1 MIPSATQVPTQN
13 RTLMILLNRTT
24 LKLCLLLIALGSAV
38 VFPSLLQA
46 QVPPAGESGVSQ
58 KALEQSRPE
67 FRPLEEELP
76 PLSIEDSRTV
86 VDPGAG
92 PKFIV
97 KKFEVTGNTLIDD
110 ATLAPV
116 LETGDGLEVTL
127 GVLHLIAQEIT
138 TLYAMKGY
146 ILTRVY
152 VPEQEIENGIVTIQV
167 VEGKLGNI
175 EVSGNETFEQ
185 EEILARLQPLL
196 GDPALK
202 ESTLEKYLLGLNAIQ
217 GLKVKAVLRP
227 GEVFG
232 TSDLTLQAK
241 ESRTYRIAFDA
252 DNFGSR
258 FTGEQ
263 RYGLTAEAGSL
274 FVLGD
279 RLSIRG
285 VKSNEDQ
292 DFINPSYSI
301 PIGPYGTTFTLS
313 YIFTE
318 FNLGGNLA
326 VLNAGGQANIFTM
339 DVTHSLLQTR
349 SSEFHL
355 SLGGEIRNFENELA
369 GAPSSNDKLRDA
381 YLAAGGFFKDP
392 LRARTFYNLRLQ
404 QGFSESDV
412 SDPLNSRF
420 QGRGD
425 ALVSSFDVT
434 RYQSAFIGKTYLMM
448 TAKGQIVSKRVLSP
462 DQFAIGGFGSVRG
475 YPLAEAA
482 GDNGYFVSAE
492 LVVPFP
498 FKVTVLNNPRKL
510 QLDQVLSFFAFLDH
524 GKVFIKDRQPGE
536 NDRELNGLGLGMRLN
551 VPPLGINYPAV
562 SFSLAYGFPAFGGP
576 DPSDGSSSTLYL
588 NGTVSF

>member
-1 MIPSATQVPTQN
+1 
-13 RTLMILLNRTT
+13 MILLNRTT
-24 LKLCLLLIALGSAV
+24 LKFCLLVIAVSFIWNLAIS
-38 VFPSLLQA
+38 PSLVQA
-46 QVPPAGESGVSQ
+46 QVPPAGESGVSE
-58 KALEQSRPE
+58 KALEQSQPE
-67 FRPLEEELP
+67 FQPPEEELS
-76 PLSIEDSRTV
+76 PLSIKDSRTV

-97 KKFEVTGNTLIDD
+97 KKFKVTGNTLIDD
-110 ATLAPV
+110 ATLAPI
-116 LETGDGLEVTL
+116 LEVGDGLEVTL
-127 GVLHLIAQEIT
+127 GILHLIAQEINSE
-138 TLYAMKGY
+138 YAMRGY
-146 ILTRVY
+146 VLTRAY

-167 VEGKLGNI
+167 VEGKLGKI
-175 EVSGNETFEQ
+175 EVSGNEKFKQ
-185 EEILARLQPLL
+185 EEIQARLQPLL

-202 ESTLEKYLLGLNAIQ
+202 ESTLEKYLLGLNAVQ
-217 GLKVKAVLRP
+217 GLKVKAVMKP

-232 TSDLTLQAK
+232 TSDLTIQTK

-263 RYGLTAEAGSL
+263 RYGLTGEVGSL

-285 VKSNEDQ
+285 VKSNDDQ

-301 PIGPYGTTFTLS
+301 PIGSYGTTATLS

-318 FNLGGNLA
+318 FNLGGDLA
-326 VLNAGGQANIFTM
+326 VLNAGGKANIFTV
-339 DVTHSLLQTR
+339 DVSHSLFQTR

-355 SLGGEIRNFENELA
+355 SLGGEIRNFENGLA
-369 GAPSSNDKLRDA
+369 GTPSSDDKLRDA

-412 SDPLNSRF
+412 SDTLNSRF

-425 ALVSSFDVT
+425 ALVSSFDIT
-434 RYQSAFIGKTYLMM
+434 RYQSAFIGKTYLTM
-448 TAKGQIVSKRVLSP
+448 TAKGQVVSKRVLSP

-482 GDNGYFVSAE
+482 GDNGFFVSAE

-498 FKVTVLNNPRKL
+498 FKVTVLNNPKKL
-510 QLDQVLSFFAFLDH
+510 QLDEVLSFFAFLDH

-536 NDRELNGLGLGMRLN
+536 NDNELSGLGLGMRLN
-551 VPPLGINYPAV
+551 IPPLGINYPAV

-576 DPSDGSSSTLYL
+576 DPSDGSSSTLYHD
-588 NGTVSF
+588 GMISF